1 MTVLEEV
8 AELDDGVEMFVGN
21 SCGGLFEGAGEEVEG
36 MEELIFVRDGW
47 MREVVVAEF
56 NSVGDE

>member
-1 MTVLEEV
+1 MEEV
-8 AELDDGVEMFVGN
+8 AESANGVEFFVGN
-21 SCGGLFEGAGEEVEG
+21 SCGGIFEGTGEEVEG
-36 MEELIFVRDGW
+36 MEGLIFVRDGW